1 METIKKEAAE
11 AARVEDEVKAAGL
24 DFSSYTRKFRYP
36 VSICGVEVRELTFEY
51 GTLTG
56 RDHIDAER
64 DCLRGGRNCIPDP
77 KYDGDFLAK
86 IAVKACT
93 LRDAD
98 GFHPLDAAALE
109 SLPIADYEAI
119 RTSARNFF
127 IVSSL

>member
-1 METIKKEAAE
+1 METIKQEAAE

-24 DFSSYTRKFRYP
+24 DFSSYTRKFRSP
-36 VSICGVEVRELTFEY
+36 VSICGVEVQELTFEY

-56 RDHIDAER
+56 RDHINAER
-64 DCLRGGRNCIPDP
+64 ECLSGGRNCIPDP
-77 KYDGDFLAK
+77 KYDGDFLEK
-86 IAVKACT
+86 IAVRACT

-98 GFHPLDAAALE
+98 GFRPLDAAALE